1 MFHLDEAYYYKHYK
15 EERAGQFL
23 VLGKALKRT
32 DLDEFFK
39 KKETAASKSTR
50 SKTRLPSIRSSQQ
63 EETAEE
69 DEDVIEDLLTG
80 SWKKES
86 LTKRFRRRRAVQ
98 RKSRGVES
106 LNQMFVTHTGL
117 LIRPY
122 EKFKRIAQAVR
133 IITKTCIS
141 LKSYISGGETK
152 EWSLVEMQLNLQKDF
167 NQSLYF
173 NRDMFS
179 KLRVT
184 RGSEKLKKILAI
196 PPTERTRDHIQVLL
210 ALLRHHKSFQD
221 YPTHT
226 QILLSQIMIY
236 QNYEARRIVLKQGHR
251 PFCFY
256 IILSGTVLIN
266 VKEKDERTGKT
277 FVRTVRELSGGDV
290 FGETAMMSDGVRG
303 TTVVCKDEVELLVI
317 EKEDFN
323 TIIREP
329 LEKQR
334 EEHVQYVRDLPLFE
348 DWPVELLRTVNHQ
361 FMYQY
366 YKKGNVVVKNWK
378 ENNYLVIVKSGSCR
392 VVSEVKEEVV
402 RPKTTSPRTL
412 PSLDQRIKSSGMG
425 VRCKSVLG
433 LTGSQK
439 IAPRQDRMLELK
451 VYREDKSVSPD
462 IFTQYE
468 EQKRRRKMSNPLEAM
483 ERANKDISPH
493 WVRGKS
499 RGHPDGQKPK
509 SSRSQ
514 DGKGTTVQL
523 NVSDGTAR
531 VWRRISFGAKTSE
544 DRARREA
551 IAEAQRQWRYRYAEV
566 ATLGEGSVFI
576 SDDAEC
582 ILLSKQLFL
591 KEATPKCL
599 RCVNDML
606 TQYPSLEFVR
616 QQLQQQKDWV
626 AYKSSITQDII
637 NRKWPGAS
645 PR

>member
-179 KLRVT
+179 KLRV
-184 RGSEKLKKILAI
+184 
-196 PPTERTRDHIQVLL
+196 LL

-378 ENNYLVIVKSGSCR
+378 ENNYLVIVKS
-392 VVSEVKEEVV
+392 
-402 RPKTTSPRTL
+402 
-412 PSLDQRIKSSGMG
+412 
-425 VRCKSVLG
+425 
-433 LTGSQK
+433 
-439 IAPRQDRMLELK
+439 

-566 ATLGEGSVFI
+566 ATLGEGSVFGLETLMQKPKVKLSLI

>member
-1 MFHLDEAYYYKHYK
+1 MFHVDEAYYYKHYK
-15 EERAGQFL
+15 EERAGQLL

-39 KKETAASKSTR
+39 KKAPAASKSTK
-50 SKTRLPSIRSSQQ
+50 SKTRLPSIVKSLNLEDNQ
-63 EETAEE
+63 EE

-98 RKSRGVES
+98 RRSRVES
-106 LNQMFVTHTGL
+106 LNQMFVTHTGI

-179 KLRVT
+179 KLR
-184 RGSEKLKKILAI
+184 
-196 PPTERTRDHIQVLL
+196 VLL

-290 FGETAMMSDGVRG
+290 FGETAMMSDSVRG

-334 EEHVQYVRDLPLFE
+334 EEHIQYVRDLPLFE
-348 DWPVELLRTVNHQ
+348 DWPVELLRNVNHQ
-361 FMYQY
+361 FMYQFY
-366 YKKGNVVVKNWK
+366 RKGNVVVRNWK
-378 ENNYLVIVKSGSCR
+378 ENNYLVIVKS
-392 VVSEVKEEVV
+392 
-402 RPKTTSPRTL
+402 
-412 PSLDQRIKSSGMG
+412 
-425 VRCKSVLG
+425 
-433 LTGSQK
+433 
-439 IAPRQDRMLELK
+439 

-462 IFTQYE
+462 IFSQYE
-468 EQKRRRKMSNPLEAM
+468 EQKRQRILSNPLEVM
-483 ERANKDISPH
+483 ERANKDISPS

-499 RGHPDGQKPK
+499 RVHPGGQKPK
-509 SSRSQ
+509 SGRSP
-514 DGKGTTVQL
+514 DGKSSTVQL

-531 VWRRISFGAKTSE
+531 VWRRISFGVKTSE
-544 DRARREA
+544 GLE
-551 IAEAQRQWRYRYAEV
+551 
-566 ATLGEGSVFI
+566 TLMQKPKVKLSLI

-582 ILLSKQLFL
+582 ILLSKQMFL
-591 KEATPKCL
+591 KEATPKVL

-616 QQLQQQKDWV
+616 QQLQQQRAWV